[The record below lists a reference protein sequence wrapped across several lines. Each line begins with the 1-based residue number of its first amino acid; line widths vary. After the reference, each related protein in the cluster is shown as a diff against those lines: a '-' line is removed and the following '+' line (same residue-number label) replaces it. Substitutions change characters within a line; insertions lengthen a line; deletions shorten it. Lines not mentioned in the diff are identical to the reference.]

1 MKKLLV
7 TLMCIIMV
15 VSLIP
20 TMTFANE
27 QPIAKIGETEYVSL
41 EAAVKAA
48 VDGDTIELMEDVVLD
63 KTITVDIGGKLY
75 IDFAGHTISTSKE
88 DMVAFYVTKSMW
100 GLYLNDGVLDANVFV
115 EETGVLYFTPGVVTA
130 DNLVYENGLY
140 PRFVASKYDEINGF
154 VYNRA
159 DILNSA
165 GAIYYGANY
174 KCGNA
179 YFLGDDKAEIK
190 DFATSLEINGEP
202 EICSY
207 LINLMV
213 VTPEGKVDDFKSRT
227 VAVTPYETVNEGLA
241 RENAYIAEY
250 EAAWSDWAKVP
261 AYDGY
266 VLSGWY
272 KADATE
278 DTFGKYLAE
287 FDMNSK
293 LTSNA
298 VVWTKWEKAP
308 LKIETNVAAQN
319 VADKTG
325 EKIVNTL
332 KEDKTPDNIIEEDVL
347 NMIKD
352 AVASGTLASLDIDTI
367 IEANVQ
373 TEATTKA
380 YAPGSVEK
388 IEQVVGDKGDVV
400 EYLDIKVSLKVDD
413 GTESFQGKISEIDAP
428 ITFTI
433 DVPENLQ
440 GKGLDLYVVRVHDGA
455 AEKIKTKVSDD
466 GKTLSFETDKFST
479 YALVSEE
486 SVQKTPNGS
495 GSDEAVPNTSDANSV
510 LLYVSAM
517 LIAATGI
524 TVLKKK
530 EN

>member
-266 VLSGWY
+266 VS
-272 KADATE
+272 
-278 DTFGKYLAE
+278 
-287 FDMNSK
+287 
-293 LTSNA
+293 
-298 VVWTKWEKAP
+298 
-308 LKIETNVAAQN
+308 QN
-319 VADKTG
+319 V
-325 EKIVNTL
+325 
-332 KEDKTPDNIIEEDVL
+332 
-347 NMIKD
+347 
-352 AVASGTLASLDIDTI
+352 S
-367 IEANVQ
+367 
-373 TEATTKA
+373 
-380 YAPGSVEK
+380 
-388 IEQVVGDKGDVV
+388 
-400 EYLDIKVSLKVDD
+400 
-413 GTESFQGKISEIDAP
+413 
-428 ITFTI
+428 
-433 DVPENLQ
+433 
-440 GKGLDLYVVRVHDGA
+440 
-455 AEKIKTKVSDD
+455 
-466 GKTLSFETDKFST
+466 
-479 YALVSEE
+479 YALIIFIIKGSFS
-486 SVQKTPNGS
+486 SVF
-495 GSDEAVPNTSDANSV
+495 
-510 LLYVSAM
+510 
-517 LIAATGI
+517 LI
-524 TVLKKK
+524 
-530 EN
+530 